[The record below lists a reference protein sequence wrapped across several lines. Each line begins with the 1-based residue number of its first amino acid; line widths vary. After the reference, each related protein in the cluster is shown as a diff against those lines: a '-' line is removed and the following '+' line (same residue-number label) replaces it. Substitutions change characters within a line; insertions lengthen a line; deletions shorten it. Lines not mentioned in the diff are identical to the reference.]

1 MRRLDAPVVL
11 SRIAV
16 AVALLSSAGCG
27 GKHYLNQYEF
37 SGKTLALVFIDP
49 PEPELLHGWYNIDVG
64 DNAITTVVNAGAKV
78 AKEVVARRATARLD
92 SATRRVNVATRMAE
106 RTTERASRYLGT
118 RSVATADGADYVL
131 EIQMRSFGIDARSNS
146 ATYLYTRA
154 EAVLLDRHTGREI
167 WSEDVRGSNRLTPYV
182 VGTGNAP
189 SAIFTA
195 GTLHTVTVADFEEAL
210 DQLVTLTSNLITNEL
225 REKLR
230 DVRDK

>member
-1 MRRLDAPVVL
+1 MRRLDAPAVL
-11 SRIAV
+11 RRIAV
-16 AVALLSSAGCG
+16 AVALLSSAGC

-37 SGKTLALVFIDP
+37 SGKTLALVFIEP
-49 PEPELLHGWYNIDVG
+49 PAPELLHGWYDVDVG
-64 DNAITTVVNAGAKV
+64 ESAMQTVINAGAKV

-118 RSVATADGADYVL
+118 RSVSTADGADYVL

-154 EAVLLDRHTGREI
+154 EAVLLDRNTGREI

-182 VGTGNAP
+182 IGKGNAP

-230 DVRDK
+230 DVRDR